1 MLVYIPIETQAAPF
15 LSSEIYNLTH
25 PKRDS
30 NDVTTFLARWIPN
43 VNDPS
48 MSVLVLEDTYEVPIS
63 PDATADVLAVLLK
76 QFVDLGKI
84 TQEELDKIGTDVR
97 SNKGKTYR
105 IYDLVPDSWKSRVMD
120 KETAEAMG
128 FIYADPSKEK
138 SIEEVVVK

>member
-25 PKRDS
+25 PKRDP

-48 MSVLVLEDTYEVPIS
+48 MSVLILEDSYEVPIS
-63 PDATADVLAVLLK
+63 PNATADVLSVILK

-84 TQEELDKIGTDVR
+84 TQKELDKIGTDVR

-120 KETAEAMG
+120 KETAEAAG
-128 FIYADPSKEK
+128 FVYADPVKDETA
-138 SIEEVVVK
+138 EEIVVK